1 MNASEALAAARTQLV
16 LRHPFFGMLALRLR
30 LVERTD
36 LPFKTMGVDGKHMY
50 YDPDFV
56 RSCPKSLL
64 QAAVAHE
71 VVHCALNHISRRGT
85 RDAMRWNK
93 AIDYATN
100 LILDDAGLEVDMTNW
115 LFDERFKD
123 MSAEE
128 IYDRLQSEC
137 DDGGSGSSSGSG
149 DQAVFDE
156 HMAGH
161 DKLDEQQWA
170 AATIQ
175 AAQAAQAVGKLPGS
189 LRRLVDDLLEPQ
201 IDWREKLAQFM
212 HAARGLSD
220 YSWMRPQRRMLVYG
234 TVLPSMEGRALGTLV
249 AVSDDSGSVDSKMLQ
264 ALASEINGIAISTS
278 PEKLI
283 HISCDARINH
293 VAEFS
298 PHDEF
303 VMTSNG
309 GGGTDFRPPFAYVD
323 EHGIQPQCLIYLT
336 DGYGPFPTEAP
347 SYPVLWV
354 MTTNVVPPW
363 GEYVRI
369 RL

>member
-1 MNASEALAAARTQLV
+1 MNASEALVMARTQLV

-36 LPFKTMGVDGKHMY
+36 LPFKTLGVDGKHLY

-56 RSCPKSLL
+56 QTCPKGRL

-71 VVHCALNHISRRGT
+71 VVHCALSHISRRGA
-85 RDAMRWNK
+85 RDPMRWNK

-100 LILDDAGLEVDMTNW
+100 LILDDAGLDVDKENW
-115 LFDERFKD
+115 LFDLRFKD
-123 MSAEE
+123 MSAED
-128 IYDRLQSEC
+128 IYNQLQSE
-137 DDGGSGSSSGSG
+137 DGGKDGGNATG
-149 DQAVFDE
+149 TGNQAVFDA
-156 HMAGH
+156 HMTGG
-161 DKLDEQQWA
+161 DEVDDQQWA
-170 AATIQ
+170 AAAVQ
-175 AAQAAQAVGKLPGS
+175 AAQAAQAAGKLPGS
-189 LRRLVDDLLEPQ
+189 LRRLVDEMLEPQ

-323 EHGIQPQCLIYLT
+323 EHGIHPQCLIYLT

-347 SYPVLWV
+347 PYPVLWV
-354 MTTNVVPPW
+354 MTTKVVPPW
-363 GEYVRI
+363 GEHVRI
-369 RL
+369 EI